1 MAATIDILEERVK
14 NLENLVF
21 GSSDK
26 DVECPKGKPAN
37 VKCVESLHNVHS
49 KMMVSVAG
57 HKNIAESFSKLAQ
70 IEKYLDPE
78 YTDELTITQ
87 PAKLEMILAEENLI
101 KQTASSM
108 EELKCL
114 EEVISSEHIKA
125 AASSHEKMQ
134 ALSQIHL
141 KQQDEAARLTENVRR
156 LLTSY
161 NMIVTLLSK
170 QFVLWDKMVT
180 ELEIQAKPVK
190 KIE

>member
-1 MAATIDILEERVK
+1 
-14 NLENLVF
+14 
-21 GSSDK
+21 
-26 DVECPKGKPAN
+26 
-37 VKCVESLHNVHS
+37 
-49 KMMVSVAG
+49 MVSVAG

-114 EEVISSEHIKA
+114 EEVISSEHIKGTPFFSS

-141 KQQDEAARLTENVRR
+141 KQQDEAARLTENVRS

>member
-1 MAATIDILEERVK
+1 MAATIDILEDRVK

-26 DVECPKGKPAN
+26 DVECP
-37 VKCVESLHNVHS
+37 KCVESLHNVHS

-141 KQQDEAARLTENVRR
+141 KQQDEAARLTENVRS

>member
-114 EEVISSEHIKA
+114 EEVISSEHIKGTPFFSCKFKNTPSISA
-125 AASSHEKMQ
+125 IHLCLLYLLYQHEK
-134 ALSQIHL
+134 
-141 KQQDEAARLTENVRR
+141 KN
-156 LLTSY
+156 LLH
-161 NMIVTLLSK
+161 
-170 QFVLWDKMVT
+170 VLN
-180 ELEIQAKPVK
+180 L
-190 KIE
+190 

>member
-1 MAATIDILEERVK
+1 MAATIDILEDRVK

-26 DVECPKGKPAN
+26 DVECP
-37 VKCVESLHNVHS
+37 KCVESLHNVHS

-57 HKNIAESFSKLAQ
+57 HKNIAESFSKLEQ
-70 IEKYLDPE
+70 IQKYLDPE
-78 YTDELTITQ
+78 YTDELTLTP
-87 PAKLEMILAEENLI
+87 PAKLEMILAEEDLI
-101 KQTASSM
+101 KETASSM
-108 EELKCL
+108 EKLKIL
-114 EEVISSEHIKA
+114 EEVISSEHIKGTPFFSS

-141 KQQDEAARLTENVRR
+141 KQQDEAAILTENVRR

-170 QFVLWDKMVT
+170 QFVLWDKMLT